1 MTSNLTKTRLRTI
14 NNNPQNYAETATL
27 EELEA
32 FIKKTNKAYY
42 NTGEPLVT
50 DTNYDIIT
58 DIIKKRDPTNK
69 ILGQIGAPLRSQV
82 VKVKLPFWMGSMDKV
97 KPQTKEL
104 ATWLNKYD
112 PPYFISSKLDG
123 LSGMVTYNIPSLN
136 QIKLYTRGDGTTGQ
150 DISHLIPFLG
160 LNNKGILDKIK
171 GQEVAFR
178 GEFIMKKSVFQKK
191 YSSDYPKARSLISG
205 NINAKEPKPQIIKD
219 MDFVIYELIY
229 NHSLTGKEKKPIVI
243 SIQDQF
249 NAIKKIG
256 FKCVEYKIIKSKL
269 DSDYLVK
276 LLLEMKSSSDYEIDG
291 IIITD
296 SRDNQK
302 NKSGNPKYAV
312 AFKSQLDEQ
321 IAITEVVDVEWNP
334 SKRGILVPRIKL
346 KPIKIG
352 GDTITYTTGFNAK
365 YIKDNKI
372 GVGSKLKMIR
382 SGDVIPYI
390 MDVLSPSTNG
400 KPLFPEQRKGKYQ
413 WVSSD
418 AGKDSINIEL
428 VDKSDSTGVLIKQFA
443 NFFSILKIVGV
454 SEGLITRMVDTGFN
468 TISTIC
474 SGTQGDF
481 MILPGIKEKSAQNIY
496 EGIHT
501 VIDSPIKLHQ
511 LMAASNCFSGLAL
524 KKLKIVV
531 DKYPTIMKIA
541 DNKLSIGLIEECD
554 GYSTI
559 TSKSF
564 INGLSKFKE
573 FLTENPFLKYIDPS
587 KHQPSASTSTT
598 NKEPQNSSSKGS
610 SSSKRKR
617 LFKDVFIV
625 CTGFRDEP
633 MEEQI
638 QEMGATI
645 QSNVNTKTNILVAK
659 DLNVGSS
666 KIKKARELGVTLIT
680 YESFKK
686 MIK

>member
-1 MTSNLTKTRLRTI
+1 
-14 NNNPQNYAETATL
+14 
-27 EELEA
+27 
-32 FIKKTNKAYY
+32 
-42 NTGEPLVT
+42 
-50 DTNYDIIT
+50 
-58 DIIKKRDPTNK
+58 
-69 ILGQIGAPLRSQV
+69 
-82 VKVKLPFWMGSMDKV
+82 
-97 KPQTKEL
+97 
-104 ATWLNKYD
+104 
-112 PPYFISSKLDG
+112 
-123 LSGMVTYNIPSLN
+123 
-136 QIKLYTRGDGTTGQ
+136 
-150 DISHLIPFLG
+150 
-160 LNNKGILDKIK
+160 
-171 GQEVAFR
+171 
-178 GEFIMKKSVFQKK
+178 
-191 YSSDYPKARSLISG
+191 
-205 NINAKEPKPQIIKD
+205 
-219 MDFVIYELIY
+219 
-229 NHSLTGKEKKPIVI
+229 
-243 SIQDQF
+243 
-249 NAIKKIG
+249 
-256 FKCVEYKIIKSKL
+256 
-269 DSDYLVK
+269 
-276 LLLEMKSSSDYEIDG
+276 
-291 IIITD
+291 
-296 SRDNQK
+296 
-302 NKSGNPKYAV
+302 
-312 AFKSQLDEQ
+312 
-321 IAITEVVDVEWNP
+321 VEWNP

-390 MDVLSPSTNG
+390 MDVLSHSTNG

-418 AGKDSINIEL
+418 VGKDSINIEL
-428 VDKSDSTGVLIKQFA
+428 VDKSDSTSVLIKQFA
-443 NFFSILKIVGV
+443 NFFSTLKIVGV
-454 SEGLITRMVDTGFN
+454 SEGLITRMVDNGFN
-468 TISTIC
+468 TISKIC
-474 SGTQGDF
+474 SSTQGDF

-496 EGIHT
+496 QGIHT
-501 VIDSPIKLHQ
+501 VIDNPIKLHQ

-531 DKYPTIMKIA
+531 DKYPNIMKIA

-554 GYSTI
+554 GYSKI

-564 INGLSKFKE
+564 IIGLSKFKE
-573 FLTENPFLKYIDPS
+573 FLTENPFLKYIDPT

-598 NKEPQNSSSKGS
+598 NKETQHSSSKR